1 MLAKKY
7 RLQIDEWLKDKK
19 KRIFSRKSDF
29 FVIKTS
35 TNNLDFSRFGIVI
48 SAKVSKSAVA
58 RNRIKRTIFDFVRL
72 NKFQEIAGND
82 VLIIVLPLAAKL
94 TKQEIENNISKLIL

>member
-29 FVIKTS
+29 FVVKIS
-35 TNNLDFSRFGIVI
+35 SNNLDFSRFGVVI
-48 SAKVSKSAVA
+48 SAKVSKSAVQ
-58 RNRIKRTIFDFVRL
+58 RNRIKRTIFDFIRL
-72 NKFQEIAGND
+72 NKFNEIAGND
-82 VLIIVLPLAAKL
+82 VLIIVLPPVAKL
-94 TKQEIENNISKLIL
+94 TRQEIENNISKLIL

>member
-19 KRIFSRKSDF
+19 KRIFGRKSDF
-29 FVIKTS
+29 FVVKTS
-35 TNNLDFSRFGIVI
+35 ANNLDFSRFGVVI
-48 SAKVSKSAVA
+48 SAKVSKSAVV
-58 RNRIKRTIFDFVRL
+58 RNRIRRTIFNFIRL

-82 VLIIVLPLAAKL
+82 VLIIVLPPAAKL
-94 TKQEIENNISKLIL
+94 TRQEIENNISKLIL